1 MGFPSRQ
8 FLTCLLGV
16 AAFATMAFAD
26 THERT
31 QFGHDITVGS
41 DETASDV
48 TCFACSVRVRGHVD
62 GDVTT
67 FGGNV
72 VIERDAVVAGDT
84 TIFGGDLRLDND
96 TSVKDITVFGGRIR
110 RDPEASV
117 TGDITTFGGGAAFW
131 LFLIF
136 GLPFVILGAF
146 IAFLIWLIRRFSRPA
161 VPVTARV

>member
-1 MGFPSRQ
+1 M
-8 FLTCLLGV
+8 
-16 AAFATMAFAD
+16 
-26 THERT
+26 
-31 QFGHDITVGS
+31 
-41 DETASDV
+41 
-48 TCFACSVRVRGHVD
+48 
-62 GDVTT
+62 
-67 FGGNV
+67 